1 MKYTPRLTSAANI
14 ALFRFANRDMFGN
27 LDKLYRTVTRT
38 CGPLVLHFH
47 VLHSYWL
54 NLEEVVTFCQ
64 KVKAHKP
71 DITFVWTLHDHWS
84 VTGRCAFT
92 DGCEGW
98 RTGCQKCP
106 TLSNYPPVKVD
117 KAHQQLPGKRQMFR
131 AMLALGCQFISPS
144 QHVADAF
151 NILYGVGRC
160 RVINNGID
168 VATEA
173 ILAELPAM
181 PAESGRPKIAVVAHD
196 LRYDGKTSQQLVRA
210 ISALGDKIEL
220 HTFGKFSPF
229 AGDNVI
235 NHGFESDK
243 RTLMSALNQMDG
255 LVFSSCVDNYPL
267 ILCEALSIGV
277 PVIATHSDAAQE
289 VLAKS
294 GGKTFS
300 EADVLQLV
308 QLKKS
313 DIAQAVFDT
322 SLTAFS
328 QRSRVAYSGQ
338 QMRSIRI
345 CSYLVLPL
353 LYLLVNVKL
362 AQLGESFP
370 ITIVTFLPAL
380 LLLFV
385 ERINIKKLMIAL
397 GVGGGLT
404 AFNYLFG
411 QSLDASKYVTSAM
424 LFVYTVVIIG
434 MVWSIRFKTISPHNY
449 IKILRFFWLVV
460 GLVVGLAAV
469 EMAQIILSGGS
480 SLMEVISKYLIYSN
494 SYVLNFI
501 KFGGKRTTALYFE
514 PAFFALALIS
524 IWLSIKQFGIK
535 TPKSD
540 AMILAGIIL
549 SGSFSGVMTFILFY
563 LLEWAFQYLN
573 KDAIKKKLPLA
584 IISLSVFLVGVIFAF
599 PYIAT
604 RLGDLGTEG
613 SSSYYRIVGPL
624 VMVGYSLLNVDGVVR
639 FGSLYEYV
647 ASFGISNGA
656 DVGKTID
663 NGLYLLIIYFS
674 WFAVIL
680 ALWYMGK
687 VMKMMINAFG
697 DNQNYRVQLYLFTP
711 LSLFFTGS
719 VFSPEYAFLIVCPFI
734 LRKALN
740 IAR

>member
-1 MKYTPRLTSAANI
+1 
-14 ALFRFANRDMFGN
+14 
-27 LDKLYRTVTRT
+27 
-38 CGPLVLHFH
+38 
-47 VLHSYWL
+47 
-54 NLEEVVTFCQ
+54 
-64 KVKAHKP
+64 
-71 DITFVWTLHDHWS
+71 
-84 VTGRCAFT
+84 
-92 DGCEGW
+92 
-98 RTGCQKCP
+98 
-106 TLSNYPPVKVD
+106 
-117 KAHQQLPGKRQMFR
+117 
-131 AMLALGCQFISPS
+131 
-144 QHVADAF
+144 
-151 NILYGVGRC
+151 
-160 RVINNGID
+160 
-168 VATEA
+168 
-173 ILAELPAM
+173 
-181 PAESGRPKIAVVAHD
+181 
-196 LRYDGKTSQQLVRA
+196 
-210 ISALGDKIEL
+210 
-220 HTFGKFSPF
+220 
-229 AGDNVI
+229 
-235 NHGFESDK
+235 
-243 RTLMSALNQMDG
+243 MS
-255 LVFSSCVDNYPL
+255 
-267 ILCEALSIGV
+267 
-277 PVIATHSDAAQE
+277 
-289 VLAKS
+289 
-294 GGKTFS
+294 
-300 EADVLQLV
+300 
-308 QLKKS
+308 
-313 DIAQAVFDT
+313 
-322 SLTAFS
+322 
-328 QRSRVAYSGQ
+328 
-338 QMRSIRI
+338 RSIRV

-370 ITIVTFLPAL
+370 VTVVTFLPLL
-380 LLLFV
+380 LLLFI
-385 ERINIKKLMIAL
+385 ERINIKKLLIAL
-397 GVGGGLT
+397 GIGGGLT

-424 LFVYTVVIIG
+424 LFVYTVIIIG

-449 IKILRFFWLVV
+449 RKILRFFWLVV
-460 GLVVGLAAV
+460 GVVVGLAAV
-469 EMAQIILSGGS
+469 EMAQIIFSGGS
-480 SLMEVISKYLIYSN
+480 SLMEAISKYLIYSN

-540 AMILAGIIL
+540 AMILVGVIL

-573 KDAIKKKLPLA
+573 KEAIKKKLPLA

-604 RLGDLGTEG
+604 RVGDLGTEG

-647 ASFGISNGA
+647 ASFGIFNGA

-674 WFAVIL
+674 WFAVL
-680 ALWYMGK
+680 LTLWYMGK
-687 VMKMMINAFG
+687 VLKMTLNAFG

>member
-1 MKYTPRLTSAANI
+1 
-14 ALFRFANRDMFGN
+14 
-27 LDKLYRTVTRT
+27 
-38 CGPLVLHFH
+38 
-47 VLHSYWL
+47 
-54 NLEEVVTFCQ
+54 
-64 KVKAHKP
+64 
-71 DITFVWTLHDHWS
+71 
-84 VTGRCAFT
+84 
-92 DGCEGW
+92 
-98 RTGCQKCP
+98 
-106 TLSNYPPVKVD
+106 
-117 KAHQQLPGKRQMFR
+117 
-131 AMLALGCQFISPS
+131 
-144 QHVADAF
+144 
-151 NILYGVGRC
+151 
-160 RVINNGID
+160 
-168 VATEA
+168 
-173 ILAELPAM
+173 
-181 PAESGRPKIAVVAHD
+181 
-196 LRYDGKTSQQLVRA
+196 
-210 ISALGDKIEL
+210 
-220 HTFGKFSPF
+220 
-229 AGDNVI
+229 
-235 NHGFESDK
+235 
-243 RTLMSALNQMDG
+243 MS
-255 LVFSSCVDNYPL
+255 
-267 ILCEALSIGV
+267 
-277 PVIATHSDAAQE
+277 
-289 VLAKS
+289 
-294 GGKTFS
+294 
-300 EADVLQLV
+300 
-308 QLKKS
+308 
-313 DIAQAVFDT
+313 
-322 SLTAFS
+322 
-328 QRSRVAYSGQ
+328 
-338 QMRSIRI
+338 RSIRI

-370 ITIVTFLPAL
+370 ITLVTFLPVL

-397 GVGGGLT
+397 GLGGGLT
-404 AFNYLFG
+404 VFNYLFG

-424 LFVYTVVIIG
+424 LFIYTVVIIG

-480 SLMEVISKYLIYSN
+480 SLMEAISKYLIYSN

-584 IISLSVFLVGVIFAF
+584 IISLSVFVVGVIFAF

-604 RLGDLGTEG
+604 RLSDLGTEG

-647 ASFGISNGA
+647 ASFGIFNGA

-680 ALWYMGK
+680 VLWYMGK

-697 DNQNYRVQLYLFTP
+697 DNPNYRVQLYLFTP

>member
-1 MKYTPRLTSAANI
+1 
-14 ALFRFANRDMFGN
+14 
-27 LDKLYRTVTRT
+27 
-38 CGPLVLHFH
+38 
-47 VLHSYWL
+47 
-54 NLEEVVTFCQ
+54 
-64 KVKAHKP
+64 
-71 DITFVWTLHDHWS
+71 
-84 VTGRCAFT
+84 
-92 DGCEGW
+92 
-98 RTGCQKCP
+98 
-106 TLSNYPPVKVD
+106 
-117 KAHQQLPGKRQMFR
+117 
-131 AMLALGCQFISPS
+131 
-144 QHVADAF
+144 
-151 NILYGVGRC
+151 
-160 RVINNGID
+160 
-168 VATEA
+168 
-173 ILAELPAM
+173 
-181 PAESGRPKIAVVAHD
+181 
-196 LRYDGKTSQQLVRA
+196 
-210 ISALGDKIEL
+210 
-220 HTFGKFSPF
+220 
-229 AGDNVI
+229 
-235 NHGFESDK
+235 
-243 RTLMSALNQMDG
+243 MS
-255 LVFSSCVDNYPL
+255 
-267 ILCEALSIGV
+267 
-277 PVIATHSDAAQE
+277 
-289 VLAKS
+289 
-294 GGKTFS
+294 
-300 EADVLQLV
+300 
-308 QLKKS
+308 
-313 DIAQAVFDT
+313 
-322 SLTAFS
+322 
-328 QRSRVAYSGQ
+328 
-338 QMRSIRI
+338 RSIRV

-370 ITIVTFLPAL
+370 VTVVTFLPLL
-380 LLLFV
+380 LLLFI
-385 ERINIKKLMIAL
+385 ERINIKKLLIAL
-397 GVGGGLT
+397 GIGGGLT

-424 LFVYTVVIIG
+424 LFVYTVIIIG

-449 IKILRFFWLVV
+449 RKILRFFWLVV
-460 GLVVGLAAV
+460 GVVVGLAAI

-480 SLMEVISKYLIYSN
+480 SLMEAISKYLIYSN

-540 AMILAGIIL
+540 AMILVGVIL

-573 KDAIKKKLPLA
+573 KEAIKKKLPLA

-604 RLGDLGTEG
+604 RVGDLGTEG
-613 SSSYYRIVGPL
+613 SSSYYRIIGPL

-647 ASFGISNGA
+647 ASFGIFNGA

-674 WFAVIL
+674 WFAVL
-680 ALWYMGK
+680 LTLWYMGK
-687 VMKMMINAFG
+687 VLKMTLNAFG

>member
-1 MKYTPRLTSAANI
+1 
-14 ALFRFANRDMFGN
+14 
-27 LDKLYRTVTRT
+27 
-38 CGPLVLHFH
+38 
-47 VLHSYWL
+47 
-54 NLEEVVTFCQ
+54 
-64 KVKAHKP
+64 
-71 DITFVWTLHDHWS
+71 
-84 VTGRCAFT
+84 
-92 DGCEGW
+92 
-98 RTGCQKCP
+98 
-106 TLSNYPPVKVD
+106 
-117 KAHQQLPGKRQMFR
+117 
-131 AMLALGCQFISPS
+131 
-144 QHVADAF
+144 
-151 NILYGVGRC
+151 
-160 RVINNGID
+160 
-168 VATEA
+168 
-173 ILAELPAM
+173 
-181 PAESGRPKIAVVAHD
+181 
-196 LRYDGKTSQQLVRA
+196 
-210 ISALGDKIEL
+210 
-220 HTFGKFSPF
+220 
-229 AGDNVI
+229 
-235 NHGFESDK
+235 
-243 RTLMSALNQMDG
+243 MS
-255 LVFSSCVDNYPL
+255 
-267 ILCEALSIGV
+267 
-277 PVIATHSDAAQE
+277 
-289 VLAKS
+289 
-294 GGKTFS
+294 
-300 EADVLQLV
+300 
-308 QLKKS
+308 
-313 DIAQAVFDT
+313 
-322 SLTAFS
+322 
-328 QRSRVAYSGQ
+328 
-338 QMRSIRI
+338 RSIRI

-370 ITIVTFLPAL
+370 ITIVTFLPVL
-380 LLLFV
+380 LLLFI

-424 LFVYTVVIIG
+424 LFIYTVVIIG

-460 GLVVGLAAV
+460 GLVVGLAAA

-540 AMILAGIIL
+540 AMILVGVIL

-647 ASFGISNGA
+647 ASFGIFNGA

-680 ALWYMGK
+680 ALWYMGE

>member
-1 MKYTPRLTSAANI
+1 
-14 ALFRFANRDMFGN
+14 
-27 LDKLYRTVTRT
+27 
-38 CGPLVLHFH
+38 
-47 VLHSYWL
+47 
-54 NLEEVVTFCQ
+54 
-64 KVKAHKP
+64 
-71 DITFVWTLHDHWS
+71 
-84 VTGRCAFT
+84 
-92 DGCEGW
+92 
-98 RTGCQKCP
+98 
-106 TLSNYPPVKVD
+106 
-117 KAHQQLPGKRQMFR
+117 
-131 AMLALGCQFISPS
+131 
-144 QHVADAF
+144 
-151 NILYGVGRC
+151 
-160 RVINNGID
+160 
-168 VATEA
+168 
-173 ILAELPAM
+173 
-181 PAESGRPKIAVVAHD
+181 
-196 LRYDGKTSQQLVRA
+196 
-210 ISALGDKIEL
+210 
-220 HTFGKFSPF
+220 
-229 AGDNVI
+229 
-235 NHGFESDK
+235 
-243 RTLMSALNQMDG
+243 MS
-255 LVFSSCVDNYPL
+255 
-267 ILCEALSIGV
+267 
-277 PVIATHSDAAQE
+277 
-289 VLAKS
+289 
-294 GGKTFS
+294 
-300 EADVLQLV
+300 
-308 QLKKS
+308 
-313 DIAQAVFDT
+313 
-322 SLTAFS
+322 
-328 QRSRVAYSGQ
+328 
-338 QMRSIRI
+338 RSIRI

-370 ITIVTFLPAL
+370 ITLVTFLPVL

-397 GVGGGLT
+397 GLGGGLT
-404 AFNYLFG
+404 VFNYLFG

-424 LFVYTVVIIG
+424 LFIYTVVIIG

-540 AMILAGIIL
+540 AMILVGIIL

-584 IISLSVFLVGVIFAF
+584 IISLSVFVVGVIFAF

-647 ASFGISNGA
+647 ASFGIFNGA

-687 VMKMMINAFG
+687 VMKMMFTAFG
-697 DNQNYRVQLYLFTP
+697 DNPNYRVQLYLFTP